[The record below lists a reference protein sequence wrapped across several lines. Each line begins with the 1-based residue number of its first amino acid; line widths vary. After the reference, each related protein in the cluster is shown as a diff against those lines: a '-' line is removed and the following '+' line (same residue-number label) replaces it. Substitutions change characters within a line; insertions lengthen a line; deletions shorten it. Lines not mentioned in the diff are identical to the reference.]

1 MKMLLAIAVAFA
13 VVWLHA
19 AANAQSA
26 PEAMLEEPGAQCWA
40 IASAVITPG
49 NGYVPGVYK
58 DVALS
63 GGSGIEAHADITVDS
78 TGKVVDVTLHRSGRR
93 FVIGDTLTAPIGASG
108 SGFVLTVSSLINV
121 PAAGKEHDRHAP
133 RCRRQTPQNQALSPP
148 PTIPGVPAQGGT
160 R

>member
-1 MKMLLAIAVAFA
+1 MKTPLAVAVA
-13 VVWLHA
+13 VALLHA

-26 PEAMLEEPGAQCWA
+26 PEAMVEEPGAQCWA

-49 NGYVPGVYK
+49 NGYAPGVYK

-78 TGKVVDVTLHRSGRR
+78 IGKVVDVTLHHSGRR

-133 RCRRQTPQNQALSPP
+133 RCRRPTPQNQTLPSP
-148 PTIPGVPAQGGT
+148 PTIPGVPAPAGT